1 MPESD
6 HTSAMKAR
14 IDLNSM
20 PSVGAAVVFGIVAV
34 AIFPVMPIYLGAL
47 VDHLGLTP
55 SQGGYIAAAEVTGMA
70 AGNALAFFW
79 VRQVNWRKVA
89 TFAVFVLVAFNL
101 LCLGT
106 AGFAALLPLR
116 FTIGLAEGTALAL
129 TYAML
134 GGSDNPDRNYGLF
147 LVGSLSTGAINVY
160 LLSHLAGE
168 YGAMV
173 FFIDLAAFSLVAG
186 WFLKFVP
193 DYGYQEA
200 VGAGA
205 EVRGQTIDVALPLI
219 IIILV
224 ANLVYFIAQ
233 GGIWAYLERIGTG
246 GGLTVKQAAGALSVS
261 LFMGVLGALAA
272 SALDIRWG
280 RVVPLGLAI
289 AAVILSV
296 LLLQW
301 QLTFAVF
308 LISACVWNFANNFG
322 HPYLLGYLAAVDK
335 SGRYVVVSGAM
346 QTGGMG
352 LGPAL
357 AASLISGTDYGSVLD
372 FGLACFILTLLLFM
386 PIMILVRGV
395 ENRELRAARVN
406 RDLISRR

>member
-6 HTSAMKAR
+6 HTSATKAR

-20 PSVGAAVVFGIVAV
+20 PAVGAAVVFGIVAV

-55 SQGGYIAAAEVTGMA
+55 SQGGYIAGAEVTGMA

-101 LCLGT
+101 LCIGT

-116 FTIGLAEGTALAL
+116 FVIGLAEGTALAL

-147 LVGSLSTGAINVY
+147 LVGSLSTGAVNVY
-160 LLSHLAGE
+160 LLSHLASE
-168 YGAMV
+168 YGAMI

-200 VGAGA
+200 VGAGPEA
-205 EVRGQTIDVALPLI
+205 RGQTIDVGLPLI

-272 SALDIRWG
+272 SSLNIRWG

-289 AAVILSV
+289 AAVIVSV

-395 ENRELRAARVN
+395 ENRDLRATRSN
-406 RDLISRR
+406 QDLVFRR